1 MEGKDKPSNG
11 GGGSGGEDKSFIDN
25 PFFKKNM
32 TKGKQMILKS
42 LGKVDITD
50 YHEGYPEINKGRN
63 VQK

>member
-1 MEGKDKPSNG
+1 
-11 GGGSGGEDKSFIDN
+11 
-25 PFFKKNM
+25 M